1 MREDEL
7 KSRFP
12 ALHDEGF
19 RITSPRTNTYN
30 CLAWAGGDDAQKWN
44 PDPWGLFYW
53 PGELREDTLEGW
65 IRAFGQLG
73 YQACADGTL
82 EDGFEKIAIYGSESG
97 PQHVARQ
104 LATGLWTSK
113 LGNSEDIE
121 HAVMGL
127 SGDAYGEVLTYL
139 RRDRPS

>member
-12 ALHDEGF
+12 ALRGGAF

-30 CLAWAGGDDAQKWN
+30 CLAWAGGDDTQKWN

-53 PGELREDTLEGW
+53 PGETREDTLDGW
-65 IRAFGQLG
+65 LQAFSHLG
-73 YQACADGTL
+73 YHACADGAL
-82 EDGFEKIAIYGSESG
+82 EDGTERIAIYGSQSG

-104 LATGLWTSK
+104 LVTGLWTSK

-121 HAVMGL
+121 HEIGGL
-127 SGDAYGEVLTYL
+127 SGDTYGRVLAYLC
-139 RRDRPS
+139 RDRPA